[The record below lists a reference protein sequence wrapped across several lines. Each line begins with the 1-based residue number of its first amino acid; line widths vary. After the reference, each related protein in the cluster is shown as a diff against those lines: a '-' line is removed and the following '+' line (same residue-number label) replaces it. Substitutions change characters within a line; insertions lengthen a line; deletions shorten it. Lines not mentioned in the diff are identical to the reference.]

1 MTVRISLP
9 SGVPDTVK
17 PNVYTSPLALILVAI
32 ESDNVAVPPARY
44 NAKLPA
50 TIAPLPLL
58 LLKTASLMVTATRAL
73 FAFTTTETMDGDN

>member
-17 PNVYTSPLALILVAI
+17 PNVYTFPLALILVAI